1 MNVVIVDTNV
11 TRSTKNLVEK
21 VRLKLEKV
29 RWPTEF
35 PRFWDGVVEDDDDD
49 DGGEDDDDD

>member
-35 PRFWDGVVEDDDDD
+35 PRFWDGVYDD
-49 DGGEDDDDD
+49 DGDGEDDDDD